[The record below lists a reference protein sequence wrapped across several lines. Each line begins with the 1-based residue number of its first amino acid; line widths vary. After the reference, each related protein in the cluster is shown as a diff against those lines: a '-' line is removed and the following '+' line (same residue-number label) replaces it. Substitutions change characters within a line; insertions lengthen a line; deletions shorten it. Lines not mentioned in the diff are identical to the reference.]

1 MSIEDLEQLLY
12 DMYQMDVYM
21 PPLFG
26 KWKDEFENIS
36 YSLWA
41 VDELKDYIAQRI
53 YPRTYG
59 SIEELC
65 NLTHEFMVK
74 MTRYSRMNPNTYWIF
89 YCAESMAAA
98 IMELLCAMK

>member
-41 VDELKDYIAQRI
+41 VDELKDFITKSI

-59 SIEELC
+59 SVEEFC
-65 NLTHEFMVK
+65 ELTYNFMMK
-74 MTRYSRMNPNTYWIF
+74 MAHYSKINPNTYHIF
-89 YCAESMAAA
+89 HNAEYMTLA
-98 IMELLCAMK
+98 ILDLLHAMQ